1 MKKKVPSNSKVPF
14 KPTGDAGGEV
24 CPAGHLTDGLSLQLL
39 HLFGLPVR
47 GLISV
52 SQLAHHLSSTLNI
65 LKARGRKP
73 LGNKGKNTQTTV
85 CSLSTHGPGVKLLLH
100 RHHRKVTLACTHVL
114 RTAATFKHVHFLG
127 GVLAATPEVHLP

>member
-24 CPAGHLTDGLSLQLL
+24 CPARHLADGLSLQLL
-39 HLFGLPVR
+39 YLFGLPVR

-52 SQLAHHLSSTLNI
+52 AQLAHHFSSTLNI
-65 LKARGRKP
+65 LKARGRKW
-73 LGNKGKNTQTTV
+73 LGNKDKNTPTTV

-100 RHHRKVTLACTHVL
+100 CHHRKVTLACTHVL
-114 RTAATFKHVHFLG
+114 RSAATFKHVHFLG